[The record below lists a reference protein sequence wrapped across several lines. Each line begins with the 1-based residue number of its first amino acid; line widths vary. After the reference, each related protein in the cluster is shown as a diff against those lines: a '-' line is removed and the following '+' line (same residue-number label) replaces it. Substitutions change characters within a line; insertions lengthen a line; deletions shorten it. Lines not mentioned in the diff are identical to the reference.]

1 MKPWVILCGLLI
13 TTGSQAAEPAPGAAA
28 PLVKLAAPAGM
39 IKLDGRPAPALK
51 LTDLDGKKVDLAQSH
66 GRWALVHF
74 WATWCGPCRRE
85 MPTLA
90 QLMQALPA
98 ERLSVVLVN
107 TAESEDEVFAFL
119 ASVSPELG
127 TLLDRDGQVTERW
140 QPRGLPASFLV
151 DPQGR
156 LRYLVL
162 GGREWASGAYLNFLR
177 ELTAK

>member
-1 MKPWVILCGLLI
+1 MKVKFFNVLMTAVLWVWCSSIFAL
-13 TTGSQAAEPAPGAAA
+13 EVPP
-28 PLVKLAAPAGM
+28 GM

-51 LTDLDGKKVDLAQSH
+51 LGDMDGKVVDLAQRRGH
-66 GRWALVHF
+66 WVLVHF

-90 QLMQALPA
+90 QLIKVLPA
-98 ERLSVVLVN
+98 ERLNVYLVN
-107 TAESEDEVFAFL
+107 TAETEDDVFSFL
-119 ASVSPELG
+119 ASVSPELNS
-127 TLLDRDGQVTERW
+127 LLDRDGQVTERW

-162 GGREWASGAYLNFLR
+162 GGRDWASGPYLKFLR

>member
-1 MKPWVILCGLLI
+1 MMARLLNVLMLLVLCGW
-13 TTGSQAAEPAPGAAA
+13 GSAYAMQPP
-28 PLVKLAAPAGM
+28 PGM

-51 LTDLDGKKVDLAQSH
+51 LGDMDGKVVDLAQRRH
-66 GRWALVHF
+66 WVLVHF

-90 QLMQALPA
+90 QLIKVLPA
-98 ERLSVVLVN
+98 ERLNVYLVN
-107 TAESEDEVFAFL
+107 TAETEDDVFTFL
-119 ASVSPELG
+119 ATVSPELNS
-127 TLLDRDGQVTERW
+127 LLDRDGQVTERW

-162 GGREWASGAYLNFLR
+162 GGRDWASAPYLKFLK

>member
-1 MKPWVILCGLLI
+1 MRSILHHWLIAVALWVSCSSIY
-13 TTGSQAAEPAPGAAA
+13 AAEAP
-28 PLVKLAAPAGM
+28 PGM
-39 IKLDGRPAPALK
+39 IQLDGRPAPALK
-51 LTDLDGKKVDLAQSH
+51 LSDMDGKSLDLAQQRGH
-66 GRWALVHF
+66 WALVHF

-90 QLMQALPA
+90 QLIKAMPA
-98 ERLSVVLVN
+98 ERLNVYLVN
-107 TAESEDEVFAFL
+107 TAESEDDVFTFL

-127 TLLDRDGQVTERW
+127 SYLDRDGKVTERW

-162 GGREWASGAYLNFLR
+162 GGRDWVSAPYLKFLK
-177 ELTAK
+177 ELTTK

>member
-1 MKPWVILCGLLI
+1 MKHWIAAVVLLLQCGI
-13 TTGSQAAEPAPGAAA
+13 SQAQGPSPGI
-28 PLVKLAAPAGM
+28 PNPPPGM

-51 LTDLDGKKVDLAQSH
+51 LSDLDGKRVDVAQNR
-66 GRWALVHF
+66 GRWTLVHF

-98 ERLSVVLVN
+98 ERLNIYLVN
-107 TAESEDEVFAFL
+107 TSENEDDVFAFL

-156 LRYLVL
+156 LRYLAL
-162 GGREWASGAYLNFLR
+162 GGRDWASGPYLNFLR

>member
-1 MKPWVILCGLLI
+1 MKRWIVACALLLVF
-13 TTGSQAAEPAPGAAA
+13 SQAGAAEP
-28 PLVKLAAPAGM
+28 PAGM
-39 IKLDGRPAPALK
+39 IKLDGRPAPALQ
-51 LTDLDGKKVDLAQSH
+51 LSDLDGKRVDVTQNH
-66 GRWALVHF
+66 GRWTLVHF

-90 QLMQALPA
+90 QLMRELPA
-98 ERLSVVLVN
+98 ERLNIYLVN
-107 TAESEDEVFAFL
+107 TSENEDDVFAFL
-119 ASVSPELG
+119 ASVSPELS

-156 LRYLVL
+156 MRYLAL
-162 GGREWASGAYLNFLR
+162 GGREWVSTPYLNFLR

>member
-1 MKPWVILCGLLI
+1 MKSWKFSNWMMLGALWILLSNAG
-13 TTGSQAAEPAPGAAA
+13 AAEPP
-28 PLVKLAAPAGM
+28 PGM

-51 LTDLDGKKVDLAQSH
+51 LADLDGKVVDIAQRRGH
-66 GRWALVHF
+66 WVLVHF

-90 QLMQALPA
+90 QLIKVLPA
-98 ERLSVVLVN
+98 ERLNVYLVN
-107 TAESEDEVFAFL
+107 TSESEDDVFTFL
-119 ASVSPELG
+119 ASVSPELSS
-127 TLLDRDGQVTERW
+127 LLDRDGQVTERW

-162 GGREWASGAYLNFLR
+162 GGQDWASAPYRNFLR

>member
-1 MKPWVILCGLLI
+1 MKKWIVAGLL
-13 TTGSQAAEPAPGAAA
+13 SLCFASAQAAEPP
-28 PLVKLAAPAGM
+28 PGM

-51 LTDLDGKKVDLAQSH
+51 LSDLDGKRVDVAQNH
-66 GRWALVHF
+66 GRWTLVHF

-90 QLMQALPA
+90 QLMKTLPA
-98 ERLSVVLVN
+98 ERLNIYLVN
-107 TAESEDEVFAFL
+107 TAENEDDVFAFL

-156 LRYLVL
+156 LRYLAL
-162 GGREWASGAYLNFLR
+162 GGRDWASGPYLKFLR

>member
-1 MKPWVILCGLLI
+1 MKRWITAVVLLLLCGI
-13 TTGSQAAEPAPGAAA
+13 SHAAEPP
-28 PLVKLAAPAGM
+28 PGM
-39 IKLDGRPAPALK
+39 IKLDGRPAPALQ
-51 LTDLDGKKVDLAQSH
+51 LSDLDGKPVDLAQKR
-66 GRWALVHF
+66 GRWTLVHF

-90 QLMQALPA
+90 QLMKALPP
-98 ERLSVVLVN
+98 ERLNIYLVN
-107 TAESEDEVFAFL
+107 TSENEDDVFAFL

-156 LRYLVL
+156 LRYLAL
-162 GGREWASGAYLNFLR
+162 GGRDWANGPYLNFLR

>member
-1 MKPWVILCGLLI
+1 MKRWITAVVLLLLCGI
-13 TTGSQAAEPAPGAAA
+13 SHAAEPP
-28 PLVKLAAPAGM
+28 PGM
-39 IKLDGRPAPALK
+39 IKLDGRPAPALQ
-51 LTDLDGKKVDLAQSH
+51 LSDLDGKRVDLAQQR

-98 ERLSVVLVN
+98 ERLNIYLVN
-107 TAESEDEVFAFL
+107 TSENEDDVFAFL

-156 LRYLVL
+156 MRYLAL
-162 GGREWASGAYLNFLR
+162 GGRDWVSGPYLNFLR